1 MSTGFRQRVK
11 DEETAGDR
19 KPAAS
24 DDKFFGAV
32 AVDDTSDEEE
42 QHPLVWIPKKLVSEW
57 KNKDGIRCL
66 TLIIQLTGGAANND
80 NDGVEV
86 KVSNNGEEFAISEV
100 WSPLMSQIDDFYTYF
115 PKAADETDDEFNRRK
130 YAMEDNVQSI
140 VAEGPMK
147 SVYRMSL
154 PFRVDPTVKRV
165 RFLGTNDGCRF
176 AHVDLAERKKLEVEQ
191 VIMIDTNRKQLPS
204 SGQKRYYSSL

>member
-1 MSTGFRQRVK
+1 VK
-11 DEETAGDR
+11 DEDTGDR
-19 KPAAS
+19 KPAATA
-24 DDKFFGAV
+24 DDKSFANV
-32 AVDDTSDEEE
+32 TVDDSDEEE

-66 TLIIQLTGGAANND
+66 TLIIQLTGGAANSD

-100 WSPLMSQIDDFYTYF
+100 WSPLMSEIDDFYTYF

-154 PFRVDPTVKRV
+154 PFRRPYCEESKVPWY
-165 RFLGTNDGCRF
+165 
-176 AHVDLAERKKLEVEQ
+176 Q
-191 VIMIDTNRKQLPS
+191 
-204 SGQKRYYSSL
+204 

>member
-1 MSTGFRQRVK
+1 MK
-11 DEETAGDR
+11 DEDTGGTGNSKAQPVG
-19 KPAAS
+19 
-24 DDKFFGAV
+24 DKFVTAV
-32 AVDDTSDEEE
+32 SNDDDEAEEE
-42 QHPLVWIPKKLVSEW
+42 EGPLVWIPKKLVSEW

-66 TLIIQLTGGAANND
+66 TLIIQLTGGAANSD

-86 KVSNNGEEFAISEV
+86 KVSNNGEEFAISET
-100 WSPLMSQIDDFYTYF
+100 WSPLMSQIDDFYNYF

-140 VAEGPMK
+140 VAGGGAMN

-176 AHVDLAERKKLEVEQ
+176 AHVDLAERRKLEVEQ
-191 VIMIDTNRKQLPS
+191 VIMIDTMKNKQLPS
-204 SGQKRYYSSL
+204 SAQKRNYCSL

>member
-1 MSTGFRQRVK
+1 MK
-11 DEETAGDR
+11 DEDTVDR
-19 KPAAS
+19 KAQAVGDKFAAS
-24 DDKFFGAV
+24 NDDDEA
-32 AVDDTSDEEE
+32 EEE
-42 QHPLVWIPKKLVSEW
+42 EGPLVWVPKKLVTEW

-66 TLIIQLTGGAANND
+66 TLIIQLTGGAATSD

-86 KVSNNGEEFAISEV
+86 KVSNHGEEFAISEA

-115 PKAADETDDEFNRRK
+115 PKTADETDDEFNRRK

-165 RFLGTNDGCRF
+165 RFLGTEDGCRF
-176 AHVDLAERKKLEVEQ
+176 AHIDLAEKRKFEVEQ
-191 VIMIDTNRKQLPS
+191 VIMIDTKKKLPS
-204 SGQKRYYSSL
+204 SSEKKRSYYSL

>member
-1 MSTGFRQRVK
+1 VK

-24 DDKFFGAV
+24 DDKYFGAA
-32 AVDDTSDEEE
+32 AVDDSDEEE

-66 TLIIQLTGGAANND
+66 TLIFQLTGGAANSD

-115 PKAADETDDEFNRRK
+115 TKSADETDDEFNRRK

-140 VAEGPMK
+140 LVEGPMT
-147 SVYRMSL
+147 SIYRMTL
-154 PFRVDPTVKRV
+154 PFKVDPSVTRI
-165 RFLGTNDGCRF
+165 RFLGTSDGCRF
-176 AHVDLAERKKLEVEQ
+176 AHVDLAEKKKFEVEK
-191 VIMIDTNRKQLPS
+191 VIMIDTKKRLNLPS
-204 SGQKRYYSSL
+204 SAKKRNYHSL